1 MTANERGAKQ
11 PENEG
16 RELQIED
23 LDQDGTTNVTDEK
36 ADALRGGAR
45 SNGSTD
51 VFSDPP
57 EVG

>member
-1 MTANERGAKQ
+1 MKNERNAKQ
-11 PENEG
+11 PENEA

-23 LDQDGTTNVTDEK
+23 LDQDKTTNVTDEQ

-45 SNGSTD
+45 RDGSTD

-57 EVG
+57 DLV